1 MKRLL
6 ACLAVLF
13 LLLASA
19 GAEEAPF
26 DFKQFRWGDGKDAII
41 AVEGAPAQRITD
53 SQYQAEVLCYHTT
66 IAGLKAQLSYMLGDA
81 EGLFIVVYS
90 LQEKQDDA
98 TGYIGDYDLLREVL
112 TGKYGTPVYDDMAW
126 NCGEV
131 LQEVYQDDLNTAF
144 RLGYVTFETVYE
156 TDTTM
161 IFLTMEGEMF
171 GATTELVYQSKT
183 VQPSLRD
190 FSNEI

>member
-66 IAGLKAQLSYMLGDA
+66 VAGLKAQLSYMLGDA

>member
-53 SQYQAEVLCYHTT
+53 SQYQAEILCYHTT
-66 IAGLKAQLSYMLGDA
+66 VAGLKAQLSYMLGDT

-90 LQEKQDDA
+90 LLEKQDDA

-131 LQEVYQDDLNTAF
+131 LQEVYQDDLDTAF